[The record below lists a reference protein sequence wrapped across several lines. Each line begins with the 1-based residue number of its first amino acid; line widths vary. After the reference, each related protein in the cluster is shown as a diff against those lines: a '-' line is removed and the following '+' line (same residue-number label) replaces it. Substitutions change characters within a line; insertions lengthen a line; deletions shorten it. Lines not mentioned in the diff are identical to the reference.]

1 MGESGCG
8 KSTCVSLL
16 LRFYDVQEGQVLVDG
31 VDVRDWDLS
40 SLRHAMGLVMQ
51 EPTLFNYSI
60 AENIL
65 YGQPQA
71 YNSEIKAAASVAN
84 ALEFIEASSAGL
96 EVEESPEA
104 MYEEL
109 KRNEASLLE
118 RMGKEE
124 FKKAEKELDKMR
136 KEQAK
141 KGEFVAIEGDI
152 DTRGPDRT
160 DVKLHPGFRI

>member
-1 MGESGCG
+1 
-8 KSTCVSLL
+8 
-16 LRFYDVQEGQVLVDG
+16 
-31 VDVRDWDLS
+31 
-40 SLRHAMGLVMQ
+40 MGLVMQ

-71 YNSEIKAAASVAN
+71 YNSEVKAAASIAN
-84 ALEFIEASSAGL
+84 ALEFIEASNAGL
-96 EVEESPEA
+96 EVEESPDA

-109 KRNEASLLE
+109 KRNEGSLLN
-118 RMGKEE
+118 RMGKDVY
-124 FKKAEKELDKMR
+124 KKAEKELDKMR

-152 DTRGPDRT
+152 DTRGPDRR
-160 DVKLHPGFRI
+160 DIELHPGFRI